1 MSLALVLGDPRDFA
15 PAAALAA
22 GAHDR
27 DLRAHIVSAG
37 VASGPDSALVEPI
50 DVQVLLGR
58 GSPAVREG
66 LALMGLEREILSL
79 RPEAIVIFGPHEVG
93 LAAALIGAKEGI
105 PLWYAG
111 AGRWA
116 FAPRNLEDIGPP
128 PTDEDLIAVLA
139 TGMLTATEFAATA
152 LAGAR
157 YDVKRIW
164 VTGPLQAETLE
175 RNRDEIE
182 AENACADQGVKPAGY
197 AVASVADRSVLPGQ
211 PLPVVDVRDLPYI
224 ERMSLAADA
233 SVIVTDDDRMQ
244 IEACLLG
251 VPCLVLSP
259 ASPLR
264 ETRAVG
270 AAKRCPADPASIALA
285 IAEQASRTDRDW
297 DAPPMFDADVS
308 ARIIALV
315 APHAARA
322 SALRD

>member
-15 PAAALAA
+15 PAAALVA
-22 GAHDR
+22 GAKDR
-27 DLRAHIVSAG
+27 ELRAHVVSAG
-37 VASGPDSALVEPI
+37 VAPGPDASLIEPI
-50 DVQVLLGR
+50 HVQVLLGR

-66 LALMGLEREILSL
+66 LALMGLERELMQI
-79 RPEAIVIFGPHEVG
+79 RPDAIVVFGPHEVG
-93 LAAALIGAKEGI
+93 LAAALVAAKEGI

-128 PTDEDLIAVLA
+128 GVDEDLIAVLA
-139 TGMLTATEFAATA
+139 AGMLAPTEFAATA

-164 VTGPLQAETLE
+164 VTGPLEAETLE
-175 RNRDEIE
+175 RRRDEIE
-182 AENACADQGVKPAGY
+182 AENACADHNVKPAGY
-197 AVASVADRSVLPGQ
+197 VVSSVADRSVLPGQ
-211 PLPVVDVRDLPYI
+211 PLPVVDVRDLAYV

-233 SVIVTDDDRMQ
+233 SVVITDDDRMQ

-251 VPCLVLSP
+251 VPCLVLAP

-285 IAEQASRTDRDW
+285 VAEQAARTERDW

-322 SALRD
+322 SALLD

>member
-1 MSLALVLGDPRDFA
+1 MSVALVLGDPRDFA

-22 GAHDR
+22 GAKER
-27 DLRAHIVSAG
+27 GLRAPIVSAG
-37 VASGPDSALVEPI
+37 IVSGPDSALVEPI

-66 LALMGLEREILSL
+66 LALMGLEREILRL
-79 RPEAIVIFGPHEVG
+79 RPEAIVVFGPHEVG
-93 LAAALIGAKEGI
+93 LAAALVAAKEGI

-139 TGMLTATEFAATA
+139 TGMLSATEFAATA
-152 LAGAR
+152 LAAAR
-157 YDVKRIW
+157 HDVGRIW
-164 VTGPLQAETLE
+164 VTGPLEAETLE
-175 RNRDEIE
+175 RHRDEIE
-182 AENACADQGVKPAGY
+182 AENACADHDVKPAGY
-197 AVASVADRSVLPGQ
+197 AAASVADRSVLPGQ
-211 PLPVVDVRDLPYI
+211 PLPIVDLRDLSYI

-233 SVIVTDDDRMQ
+233 SVLVTDDDRMQ

-251 VPCLVLSP
+251 VPCLVLAP

-264 ETRAVG
+264 ETRGVG

-285 IAEQASRTDRDW
+285 IAEQAARTQRDW

-308 ARIIALV
+308 ARIIALA

-322 SALRD
+322 ASLRD